1 MGQRTVG
8 IVSVSS
14 SSLTVLKN
22 KALDTEA
29 NEDGPWWSAGQSQL
43 IKVPTA
49 RIPVFRLLENKGVRG
64 GKTDKKR
71 GKDCK

>member
-1 MGQRTVG
+1 VE

-14 SSLTVLKN
+14 SSCTVLKN
-22 KALDTEA
+22 KALDAEA
-29 NEDGPWWSAGQSQL
+29 NEDGFWLSAKEPQL

-49 RIPVFRLLENKGVRG
+49 RNPIFRLLENKGVREK
-64 GKTDKKR
+64 KTEKKR